1 VKRDT
6 SGSNLSDRKIGPDL
20 VTRGETNELKDVFAK
35 LQKKTAAEEVQMRLA
50 HTSGRAVEPV
60 EPGLT
65 NTESK
70 TSIKGTDEDRNQ
82 WS

>member
-1 VKRDT
+1 MKRDT
-6 SGSNLSDRKIGPDL
+6 SGSNISDRKIGPDL

-50 HTSGRAVEPV
+50 HTTGEPV
-60 EPGLT
+60 EPVLT